1 MLKCSSSGLFCAS
14 EPRVNKTQWVSY
26 YHIPRMDCAAE
37 EQMVRMA
44 LASYA
49 EHIQELYFDLP
60 ARHLAVYHSTQDEKI
75 TQCLQRLGLGA
86 ELQQTQPHYEPIE
99 KPKGFEQVPQL
110 MQHKSKFY
118 NGCY

>member
-1 MLKCSSSGLFCAS
+1 
-14 EPRVNKTQWVSY
+14 
-26 YHIPRMDCAAE
+26 MDCAAE

-99 KPKGFEQVPQL
+99 KPKRFEQVPQL
-110 MQHKSKFY
+110 MQHKNKFY